1 MLAPVRSIDEFTLRN
16 LRQNYAECPSVSA
29 GQVENIL
36 FDKACGTDVLTA
48 FKSDSLLRPVPLEI
62 QGERAG
68 SLAVAE
74 ARTRVVQGERAGSL
88 ASVLACDPNFSTWS
102 YLRVCFHLLFL

>member
-1 MLAPVRSIDEFTLRN
+1 MIRGELAGSL
-16 LRQNYAECPSVSA
+16 AE
-29 GQVENIL
+29 
-36 FDKACGTDVLTA
+36 
-48 FKSDSLLRPVPLEI
+48 LRPVPKVI

-68 SLAVAE
+68 SLAMAE
-74 ARTRVVQGERAGSL
+74 ARTQVVQGERAGSL